1 MKRSKSQAVYKFLPG
16 MWVSDK
22 DDSGRPIAAEI
33 KNWNNKRME
42 NIYQNFIEGEIKRQI
57 RLFEKRGGDINAF
70 NLEGDGTFMIVEPAC
85 NEGIPDI
92 IGTMSPLLFYCS
104 SCHHT
109 FQKNDARQVNGG
121 TWKCPSCDKGTVKQL
136 QMIYTCECG
145 YAQPIKRPFV
155 KGVNDLLYKPNQSQ
169 YKMFYKQGNA
179 EKAAEFAIT
188 CPNCSSRLVPD
199 NANSGRNY
207 KPFSLKIINL
217 VDKKS
222 GDFYEK
228 GEEAQ
233 KIVIAKWFNKLTEEQ
248 YEEILNNVELAFSD
262 MMRSDEQ
269 RKEVEAQVQ
278 GMIDG
283 GLIPLEQFEIFV
295 NNLLKTKQSGG
306 GVEQYA
312 AACDE
317 LFVQMKRRD
326 EVSYQQW
333 ISSYAYKLMQY
344 NTIKFARQVF
354 TLQDAV
360 DKQLELEFIESEDD
374 ILRMNEKL
382 GITNMQVACNIEVI
396 SCTYGYTRKTADPMK
411 AKELNSKCRLK
422 LNAYDKTR
430 EGNANLVY
438 GAKLETEGILF
449 EISQKKIIEWLRANN
464 VISEEQMPDL
474 EDELS
479 IKKWY
484 AENVKGDEISM
495 FGEIEANPETIVTKY
510 VFALL
515 HSMAHAFIR
524 TAGEISGLSG
534 NSLTEIVIAETAS
547 VFVYAQT
554 TQAVPLGALSGMAE
568 NNYYQFLN
576 KVFDETRSCVFDP
589 ICTDRDDTS
598 CSACMI
604 IPEISCNHFNN
615 ELGRKYLYKI
625 DTPEKEMSANV
636 TGPKVNNPLIGF
648 WEM

>member
-33 KNWNNKRME
+33 RNWNSKRME

-57 RLFEKRGGDINAF
+57 LLFKKRGGDVGAF
-70 NLEGDGTFMIVEPAC
+70 NLEKENGFMIVEPAC

-92 IGTMSPLLFYCS
+92 VGTMSPLLFYCS

-109 FQKNDARQVNGG
+109 FQKNDAKQVNGG
-121 TWKCPSCDKGTVKQL
+121 TWKCPKCEKGTVKQL

-155 KGVNDLLYKPNQSQ
+155 KGVNDLFYKPNQSQ
-169 YKMFYKQGNA
+169 YKMFYKWGNS
-179 EKAAEFAIT
+179 EKVAEFVVT
-188 CPNCSSRLVPD
+188 CPNCQSILVPD
-199 NANSGRNY
+199 NASSGRNY

-217 VDKKS
+217 MDRKS

-233 KIVIAKWFNKLTEEQ
+233 KIVIAKWFNKLSEEQ
-248 YEEILNNVELAFSD
+248 YEEILNNVEFAFSD

-269 RKEVEAQVQ
+269 RKEVEAEVQ
-278 GMIDG
+278 GMVDG
-283 GLIPLEQFEIFV
+283 GLIPAEQFDIFV
-295 NNLLKTKQSGG
+295 NNLLGTKQKKG

-317 LFVQMKRRD
+317 LFAQMKRKN
-326 EVSYQQW
+326 EINYQQW

-344 NTIKFARQVF
+344 NTIKFARQTF
-354 TLQDAV
+354 TLQDAI
-360 DKQLELEFIESEDD
+360 DKQLELEFIDSEDD
-374 ILRMNEKL
+374 IIKMNKRL
-382 GITNMQVACNIEVI
+382 GIVNMQVACNIEVI
-396 SCTYGYTRKTADPMK
+396 SCTYGYTRKTADPII
-411 AKELNSKCRLK
+411 AKKQNPRCRLK

-449 EISQKKIIEWLRANN
+449 EISQRKIIEWLYENKI
-464 VISEEQMPDL
+464 ISEEQMPDL

-484 AENVKGDEISM
+484 AENVKGDKVSM
-495 FGEIEANPETIVTKY
+495 FGEIEDSEMITRY

-515 HSMAHAFIR
+515 HSMSHSFIKA
-524 TAGEISGLSG
+524 AGEISGLAG
-534 NSLTEIVIAETAS
+534 NSLTEIIIVETAS
-547 VFVYAQT
+547 IFIYAQT

-576 KVFDETRSCVFDP
+576 SVYAETRNCVFDP

-604 IPEISCNHFNN
+604 VPEISCNHFNN
-615 ELGRKYLYKI
+615 GLGRKYLYTIETPQKEEEKNKI
-625 DTPEKEMSANV
+625 K
-636 TGPKVNNPLIGF
+636 NPLTGF